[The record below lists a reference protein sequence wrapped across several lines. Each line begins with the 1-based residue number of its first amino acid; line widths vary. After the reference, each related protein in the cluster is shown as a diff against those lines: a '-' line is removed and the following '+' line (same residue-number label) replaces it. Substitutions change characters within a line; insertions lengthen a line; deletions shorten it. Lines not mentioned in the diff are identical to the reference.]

1 MSAKNVS
8 IFLALLVLMV
18 FPGIMTAQAAVISLD
33 NPEADISP
41 GQTFDVGVIIDP
53 EGASIAGAQL
63 DIEYNKSDIRLNSIT
78 EGDLFKQDDASTI
91 FNSGVIDNSVGKAVN
106 IYGAILGSANV
117 KTPGTF
123 IIINATAIGTTNNT
137 NFSLS
142 NIIVVGQQGDN
153 IYPAPTPT
161 PTNPGQDSN
170 IAVIGSGG
178 AASGGGGSGGASGEN
193 YTNIEYTE
201 KYDRFIFKDITTSYM
216 FRKLTNPIVF
226 VNITG
231 NTNSVEITTSV
242 EVLKGTSTL
251 VNTPPPELVYK
262 NINIWVGTFGYATP
276 KNIKNAQ
283 VIFKVP
289 IEWMEA
295 NNIDPGSIEMMRY
308 DDGWQSLITRKL
320 GRYNNDILYEADT
333 IGFSEFSI
341 TGKIAAGQIDFQKYR
356 ESQPAL
362 DIEDPQQETNKT
374 IPSEPENPGGFNAYL
389 LIFAFAGIMTSSFLV
404 YKIRKLIG
412 HRH

>member
-8 IFLALLVLMV
+8 IFLVLLALMV

-33 NPEADISP
+33 NPLTDISP

-63 DIEYNKSDIRLNSIT
+63 DIEYNISNIRLNSIT
-78 EGDLFKQDDASTI
+78 EGDLFKQDGASTL
-91 FNSGVIDNSVGKAVN
+91 FNSGVIDNSQGRAVN
-106 IYGAILGSANV
+106 IYGAILGSTNV

-123 IIINATAIGTTNNT
+123 IIINATAIGSINDTNI
-137 NFSLS
+137 SLV
-142 NIIVVGQQGDN
+142 NILVVGPEGDHV
-153 IYPAPTPT
+153 YPAPTPA
-161 PTNPGQDSN
+161 PTNPGKGSN
-170 IAVIGSGG
+170 GAVSGG

-193 YTNIEYTE
+193 YTNIDFTE
-201 KYDRFIFKDITTSYM
+201 KYDRYIYKDVTTSYR

-231 NTNSVEITTSV
+231 NTNSVEITTLI

-251 VNTPPPELVYK
+251 VKTPPPELVYK

-276 KNIKNAQ
+276 KNIKNAE
-283 VIFKVP
+283 VTFKVP

-295 NNIDPGSIEMMRY
+295 NNIDPESIELMRY
-308 DDGWQSLITRKL
+308 DDGWLSLPTRTIGEYK
-320 GRYNNDILYEADT
+320 NDILYEAST

-341 TGKIAAGQIDFQKYR
+341 TGKIATGQIDFEKYR
-356 ESQPAL
+356 DSQQAL
-362 DIEDPQQETNKT
+362 DIESPEQETNEA
-374 IPSEPENPGGFNAYL
+374 IPAEQENPGGFNKYL
-389 LIFAFAGIMTSSFLV
+389 LIAAFAGIMTNSILV
-404 YKIRKLIG
+404 YKIRKLMKK
-412 HRH
+412 